1 MDVNGRAVTAL
12 LPADKLPIAVGG
24 ASSRGKCLFGDST
37 PR

>member
-24 ASSRGKCLFGDST
+24 ASSRVFGDST